1 MFKKLSVFLS
11 LLMIICMLS
20 VGTAVMAAVE
30 EVGMNF
36 DEDGTAG
43 LNIEAYAG
51 IFDNPAYFLDP
62 ISGKCSRQ
70 RGCRSVSGYQRVFL
84 NEK

>member
-51 IFDNPAYFLDP
+51 IFDNPAYFKIQYP
-62 ISGKCSRQ
+62 ENAV
-70 RGCRSVSGYQRVFL
+70 VSGDADQYLDINGVFL

>member
-30 EVGMNF
+30 
-36 DEDGTAG
+36 
-43 LNIEAYAG
+43 
-51 IFDNPAYFLDP
+51 
-62 ISGKCSRQ
+62 
-70 RGCRSVSGYQRVFL
+70 
-84 NEK
+84 

>member
-51 IFDNPAYFLDP
+51 IFDNPAYLRSNIRKMQSSAGMP
-62 ISGKCSRQ
+62 ISIWISTGISQ
-70 RGCRSVSGYQRVFL
+70 
-84 NEK
+84 